1 MKVAR
6 TRVRGGALT
15 RRLFGSG
22 LQQAWQIFGGAGGR
36 LQRSDRRHRLR
47 NHTAFGRG
55 CPDRGRREAVWRSGG
70 LAVWRSGGLA
80 VWRSGGLAVWRSGG
94 QAVRRSGGQAVRRSG
109 GQAVRRSGGQAV
121 RKDRWRGR
129 RGHRRHEGSARRRLM
144 PVRACERGPAL
155 RREPGCSCAI
165 RLESL
170 HVASVKA
177 MHQSAVSHVPPIQGD
192 TTPRFRI
199 RFPRTI
205 GFHRDVRLIA
215 PCRRSNATSSCG
227 PKRLTAGHA
236 ST

>member
-1 MKVAR
+1 MKEAR
-6 TRVRGGALT
+6 RRVPGGALT
-15 RRLFGSG
+15 RRRCASG
-22 LQQAWQIFGGAGGR
+22 LQQARQILGGAGGR

-55 CPDRGRREAVWRSGG
+55 CPDRGRRE
-70 LAVWRSGGLA
+70 
-80 VWRSGGLAVWRSGG
+80 
-94 QAVRRSGGQAVRRSG
+94 AVRRSGGQAVRRSG

-129 RGHRRHEGSARRRLM
+129 RGHRRHEGSARRLT
-144 PVRACERGPAL
+144 PVRAYERGPAL